1 MKNKKVQ
8 KKVNNLF
15 NFQTTGTQ
23 GIYTILKTMFEFI
36 FIETSNPVASSTL
49 CGPTVT
55 SISENFYLPQYH
67 ECQIVPNY
75 FFFHTGQDG

>member
-8 KKVNNLF
+8 KKVNTLF

-23 GIYTILKTMFEFI
+23 GTYTIWKIMFEFI

-55 SISENFYLPQYH
+55 SISEKFYLPHYQ

-75 FFFHTGQDG
+75 FFFHTCQDG